1 MTPSEQTLQKFE
13 TRVRQMIL
21 RFQELKNEN
30 AELYAMVEKS
40 EQEIENL
47 QARLTQAG
55 NDYDSLKM
63 AKMLEIT
70 DGDLENARERVN
82 NLIAEV
88 NKCID
93 LLSKDESE
101 EED

>member
-1 MTPSEQTLQKFE
+1 M
-13 TRVRQMIL
+13 RQMIL